1 MKVTVSQSDLA
12 KGLNLVSKA
21 LSIRNQLP
29 VLANVLI
36 EAKKGGV
43 ILATTNLEVGIRTQI
58 GSKTET
64 EGTITVPARSLTEF
78 ITSVTGQQV
87 HLEKHEGK
95 LIVVADKFKATFTG
109 IDAAEFPILPQP
121 SKSVQTIDSLIIGQI
136 AAQVAYAAAVDESRP
151 VLTGVRFI
159 IDNGQLI
166 VVATDGFRLARKVIV
181 NSQLSTFNSGLI
193 LPARTIQEIARIASD
208 TKEDK
213 IGMEIVEKNNQV
225 IFSCGATDLISR
237 VLEGNYP
244 DTEKIIPSDSPV
256 EAVLD
261 RQEFIQS
268 LRAVSIFARENNNIV
283 RFKVQDSKFN
293 ISAAAVQQGESE
305 VEMEAETKGEGEI
318 AFNYKFVT
326 DVLGSMVEERVRLQI
341 KDHLSPG
348 VFRPEKDSSLLALV
362 MPVRI

>member
-1 MKVTVSQSDLA
+1 MKVTISQSDLS

-21 LSIRNQLP
+21 LSSRNQLP

-36 EAKKGGV
+36 EVKKEGV
-43 ILATTNLEVGIRTQI
+43 ILAATNLEVGIRTQI
-58 GSKTET
+58 GGKTEN

-78 ITSVTGQQV
+78 VTSVTGQQV
-87 HLEKHEGK
+87 QLESHEGK
-95 LIVVADKFKATFTG
+95 LKVVADKFKATFSG

-121 SKSVQTIDSLIIGQI
+121 SKSTQTINVLIMSQI

-151 VLTGVRFI
+151 VLTGVKFSVTS
-159 IDNGQLI
+159 NQFT
-166 VVATDGFRLARKVIV
+166 VTATDGFRLARKVIQDSRFKV
-181 NSQLSTFNSGLI
+181 QDSII
-193 LPARTIQEIARIASD
+193 LPAKTIQEIARIASES
-208 TKEDK
+208 KEDK
-213 IGMEIVEKNNQV
+213 IGMEVIEKNNQV

-237 VLEGNYP
+237 ILEGNYP
-244 DTEKIIPSDSPV
+244 DTEKIIPADSPV
-256 EAVLD
+256 EVILD

-283 RFKVQDSKFN
+283 RLKIQNSKFN
-293 ISAAAVQQGESE
+293 ISAAATQQGESE
-305 VEMEAETKGEGEI
+305 VEMECENTGEGEI
-318 AFNYKFVT
+318 AFNYIFVT
-326 DVLGSMVEERVRLQI
+326 DVLGSMTEERIRLQI